1 MSQKEREF
9 PMLQL
14 LKTIQE
20 SDYKLNIEDITN
32 LIYYYKEIEEKE
44 LENAYLQ
51 STIDQARDISVMF
64 NEKELVILDDEILLM
79 KNGAKQFIKKVYYGK
94 R

>member
-1 MSQKEREF
+1 
-9 PMLQL
+9 MLQL

-79 KNGAKQFIKKVYYGK
+79 KNVAKQFIKKVYYGK

>member
-1 MSQKEREF
+1 
-9 PMLQL
+9 MLQL